1 MLKDSATQDS
11 LAMILQ
17 TFFLCLRMAYIE
29 RFVLL
34 LLLSVASTH
43 DSKFAMDVR
52 NTCYLFGAT
61 MPIALTEQPCL
72 LHTES
77 IPKPSLSN
85 TTPPQNPAIPIIL
98 ITFYEYHWHVMS
110 HAFFLFI
117 FDVKI
122 SNAFFP
128 QHVYACFMFFIWGN
142 VLWLASFLVGGSAEY
157 GADTPLYLCLELPE
171 SEFKTVHGRFLER
184 REVKDFWPFLRCSW
198 LGEGWEYAKNPALKM
213 AAHIVKR
220 VYIIDDIDWFLY
232 IFSMVT
238 LYYKENDWRLRCLHC
253 SQEAADGSQ

>member
-98 ITFYEYHWHVMS
+98 ITFYEYH
-110 HAFFLFI
+110 
-117 FDVKI
+117 
-122 SNAFFP
+122 
-128 QHVYACFMFFIWGN
+128 
-142 VLWLASFLVGGSAEY
+142 
-157 GADTPLYLCLELPE
+157 
-171 SEFKTVHGRFLER
+171 
-184 REVKDFWPFLRCSW
+184 
-198 LGEGWEYAKNPALKM
+198 
-213 AAHIVKR
+213 
-220 VYIIDDIDWFLY
+220 
-232 IFSMVT
+232 
-238 LYYKENDWRLRCLHC
+238 
-253 SQEAADGSQ
+253 

>member
-1 MLKDSATQDS
+1 
-11 LAMILQ
+11 
-17 TFFLCLRMAYIE
+17 
-29 RFVLL
+29 
-34 LLLSVASTH
+34 
-43 DSKFAMDVR
+43 
-52 NTCYLFGAT
+52 
-61 MPIALTEQPCL
+61 MPIAHRE
-72 LHTES
+72 HTETFS
-77 IPKPSLSN
+77 KQHYTSTKSCNPNHFNYILWISLTCHESC
-85 TTPPQNPAIPIIL
+85 L
-98 ITFYEYHWHVMS
+98 
-110 HAFFLFI
+110 FLFF

-128 QHVYACFMFFIWGN
+128 QHVYACLMFFIWGN

-238 LYYKENDWRLRCLHC
+238 LYYKENDWRLRCFHC